1 MCGRFA
7 LSAMLTDIAEE
18 FSTKATPERT
28 LPVDWNIKPTQDIYI
43 IKNEKIE
50 IASWGLIAPWSK
62 NLSEALRSQ
71 SQAINARSETVHE
84 KPTFRHAFRKSRC
97 LVPASGYFEW
107 ATELGKYKTKQPVY
121 ISHKE
126 GKLLAFS
133 GIYEKW
139 ISPTGE
145 VKESVAI
152 ITRDA
157 VNELATVHNRMPLFL
172 PRDRWDAWMDP
183 ELQDIE
189 EVRALMQVPNP
200 DANLQ
205 FWPVADLV
213 NSIRN
218 NGAEL
223 VAPIETQPE
232 TLF

>member
-7 LSAMLTDIAEE
+7 LLEVMTDIAEE
-18 FSTKATPERT
+18 FSSKVMPDRT

-50 IASWGLIAPWSK
+50 IASWGMIAPWSK

-84 KPTFRHAFRKSRC
+84 KPTFRQAFRKSRC

-121 ISHKE
+121 ISNNE

-133 GIYEKW
+133 GIHETW

-145 VKESVAI
+145 IKESVSI

-157 VNELATVHNRMPLFL
+157 VNELATVHNRMPVFC
-172 PRDRWDAWMDP
+172 RVIDGMHGW
-183 ELQDIE
+183 
-189 EVRALMQVPNP
+189 
-200 DANLQ
+200 
-205 FWPVADLV
+205 
-213 NSIRN
+213 IRSCK
-218 NGAEL
+218 
-223 VAPIETQPE
+223 
-232 TLF
+232 TLRRSGL